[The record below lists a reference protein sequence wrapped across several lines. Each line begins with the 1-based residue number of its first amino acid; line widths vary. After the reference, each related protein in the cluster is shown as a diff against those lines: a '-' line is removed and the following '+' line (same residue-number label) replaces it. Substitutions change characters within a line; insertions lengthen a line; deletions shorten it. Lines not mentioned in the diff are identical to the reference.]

1 MLFLCLVLLLAVN
14 LLIFLRI
21 ARHCIFR
28 GSNYFQ
34 WLDHFVFNNIPMIL
48 LMCLLLLLAIDL
60 LLFLRNTSHS
70 LFRWV
75 KVFVLYLVHKIL
87 LLCILLLLLGINL
100 SSCSILK
107 RLFVFKVSNLLGFPI
122 LLPNWWQYWIPLFF
136 HHRPVILPSLWCW
149 VTPPYS
155 IEHDGFIGWA
165 SKEAQSGS
173 IVTHDPLI

>member
-60 LLFLRNTSHS
+60 LLFLRNTSH
-70 LFRWV
+70 RV

-107 RLFVFKVSNLLGFPI
+107 CLFVCLFLRYQRSYSVIAVGGSMACWCHQRFIGGNSDLNLLPG
-122 LLPNWWQYWIPLFF
+122 
-136 HHRPVILPSLWCW
+136 
-149 VTPPYS
+149 T
-155 IEHDGFIGWA
+155 
-165 SKEAQSGS
+165 K
-173 IVTHDPLI
+173 

>member
-1 MLFLCLVLLLAVN
+1 
-14 LLIFLRI
+14 
-21 ARHCIFR
+21 
-28 GSNYFQ
+28 
-34 WLDHFVFNNIPMIL
+34 MIL

-107 RLFVFKVSNLLGFPI
+107 SLFDCLLI
-122 LLPNWWQYWIPLFF
+122 RYQIY
-136 HHRPVILPSLWCW
+136 
-149 VTPPYS
+149 
-155 IEHDGFIGWA
+155 
-165 SKEAQSGS
+165 
-173 IVTHDPLI
+173 

>member
-60 LLFLRNTSHS
+60 LLFLRNTSH
-70 LFRWV
+70 RV

-107 RLFVFKVSNLLGFPI
+107 CLFVFKVLNLLGFPI

-136 HHRPVILPSLWCW
+136 HHLPVQYVGNWPGNIAFAVRLSDSTLLN
-149 VTPPYS
+149 
-155 IEHDGFIGWA
+155 WA
-165 SKEAQSGS
+165 WWFHRMRKQRSAEW
-173 IVTHDPLI
+173 